1 MFPLGRQS
9 RASFRFGH
17 PGHQL
22 ACWGGSQDAYG
33 DLGRPP
39 SRVPCTSSPASRVS
53 EPRGPAC
60 GASSQCPRAPGP
72 PGPHSE
78 TQKRAALG
86 RFL

>member
-53 EPRGPAC
+53 RVVRPAVPHP
-60 GASSQCPRAPGP
+60 SAPGP

-78 TQKRAALG
+78 TQKRTALG